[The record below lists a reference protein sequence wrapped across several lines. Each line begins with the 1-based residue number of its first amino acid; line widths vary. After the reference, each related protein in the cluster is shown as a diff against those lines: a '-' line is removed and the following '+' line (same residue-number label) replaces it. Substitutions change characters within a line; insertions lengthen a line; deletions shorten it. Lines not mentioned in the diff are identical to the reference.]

1 MNKTK
6 DNTRKKPGGNDSSI
20 LSALESYFAIVIVIK
35 SEAIPTNYGNLYKIV
50 LSTIPASNM
59 SSVVFIVL

>member
-20 LSALESYFAIVIVIK
+20 LSALESYFAIVIK
-35 SEAIPTNYGNLYKIV
+35 SEAIPTNYGNLYKIL